1 MQLVPY
7 RFGATR
13 VVLVL
18 TVATSD
24 AVADE
29 GRPIQVNR
37 FGWAIRLGWRF
48 ATRAG
53 NAKPRI
59 VNLRF
64 PLVGLACS
72 VAILF
77 IALSVV
83 NGFERAMREDIL
95 SRVPHAVV
103 TSAMEPQIDHE
114 WQTWLSEHPLVAHT
128 SPYVEVSALLTAN
141 DNLMPVR
148 LEGISTSLERS
159 TNPIF
164 SDVLE
169 GSFGQLES
177 GRFRIAISQ
186 YLANKLGVVLGDK
199 VSAVLPPGSANLF
212 SASPRQRSLEVA
224 VIFNSRSDL
233 DHAAV
238 ITSVE
243 TATRLGGSSSP
254 AGFKVTLVDLFSGS
268 DLVTAMRE
276 TPSMPSMRIS
286 LWQHRYGSL
295 YAAIALQKQ
304 ILFLLLSVV
313 VLLAAFSLAA
323 HFVVSIESRSKTPQS
338 CARLA
343 RASDILGLYLA
354 QGLWQCALAI
364 GAGLLIGRALLPLV
378 SYVLDKSEDV
388 LGVQLLSEYFV
399 HYLPYDCLAQDA
411 ILIVG
416 LSLLLGFI
424 AHIYPAWRATKTSP
438 SVELA
443 HHKSF

>member
-1 MQLVPY
+1 M
-7 RFGATR
+7 
-13 VVLVL
+13 VVA
-18 TVATSD
+18 VANSD
-24 AVADE
+24 AVVDVV
-29 GRPIQVNR
+29 RSIPVNR

-48 ATRAG
+48 AIRAG

-64 PLVGLACS
+64 SLAGLACS

-83 NGFERAMREDIL
+83 NGFDRAMREDIL

-103 TSAMEPQIDHE
+103 TSVTEPLVDHE
-114 WQTWLSEHPLVAHT
+114 LQTWLSEHPLVAHT

-212 SASPRQRSLEVA
+212 SASPRQRLLEVA

-313 VLLAAFSLAA
+313 VLLAAFNLAA
-323 HFVVSIESRSKTPQS
+323 HFVVSIESRSKDTAILRTLG
-338 CARLA
+338 ARK
-343 RASDILGLYLA
+343 RHILGLYLA

-399 HYLPYDCLAQDA
+399 HYLPYDYLAQDA

>member
-1 MQLVPY
+1 V
-7 RFGATR
+7 
-13 VVLVL
+13 VL
-18 TVATSD
+18 TVASSD
-24 AVADE
+24 VEVDL
-29 GRPIQVNR
+29 GRPIPVNR

-53 NAKPRI
+53 NAKPEL

-64 PLVGLACS
+64 PLAGLACS

-83 NGFERAMREDIL
+83 NGFDRAMREDIL

-103 TSAMEPQIDHE
+103 TSVTEPQVDHE
-114 WQTWLSEHPLVAHT
+114 WQSWLSEHPLVAHT
-128 SPYVEVSALLTAN
+128 SPYVEVSALLMAN

-169 GSFGQLES
+169 GSIGQLET

-186 YLANKLGVVLGDK
+186 YLATKLGVVLGDK

-224 VIFNSRSDL
+224 AIFNSRSDL
-233 DHAAV
+233 DHALV
-238 ITSVE
+238 MTSVE
-243 TATRLGGSSSP
+243 TATRLGGSLSP
-254 AGFKVTLVDLFSGS
+254 AGVKVTLLNLFSGS

-276 TPSMPSMRIS
+276 TLSMPPMRIA

-313 VLLAAFSLAA
+313 VLLAAFNLAA
-323 HFVVSIESRSKTPQS
+323 HFVVSIESRSKDIAILRTLG
-338 CARLA
+338 ARK
-343 RASDILGLYLA
+343 RHILGLYLA

-364 GAGLLIGRALLPLV
+364 GAGLLIGRAFLPLA
-378 SYVLDKSEDV
+378 SCVLDKSEDV
-388 LGVQLLSEYFV
+388 LGIQLLREYFV
-399 HYLPYDCLAQDA
+399 HYLPYDYVAQDA
-411 ILIVG
+411 ILIAG
-416 LSLLLGFI
+416 LSLLIGFI

-443 HHKSF
+443 HHRSF